1 MLLVLLNS
9 FTIYKI
15 KKFNWISDVYTSIM
29 VKSFPYSICLLIL
42 YTNRQNIVHK
52 QEKADRYPY
61 SVRYYSPWQ
70 FMTSFLFKYG
80 KKYWSNQTSIK
91 IFLLA
96 SVARFQ
102 TMWSHTGKQGERN
115 TERETGLCVGYWKLK
130 CAREILI
137 GAVVSSTPQPKANI
151 FP

>member
-1 MLLVLLNS
+1 MHVLRFDSFHVQWVLLNN
-9 FTIYKI
+9 FTIYINKI
-15 KKFNWISDVYTSIM
+15 FDWISDVYTSTM
-29 VKSFPYSICLLIL
+29 VKSFPYSICLSIL

-96 SVARFQ
+96 SVGFRPCDRIQVNRASVILKGRRVFVWDIENWSVLGRF
-102 TMWSHTGKQGERN
+102 
-115 TERETGLCVGYWKLK
+115 
-130 CAREILI
+130 
-137 GAVVSSTPQPKANI
+137 
-151 FP
+151 

>member
-1 MLLVLLNS
+1 MHVLRFYSFHVQLVLLNKFS
-9 FTIYKI
+9 IYKI
-15 KKFNWISDVYTSIM
+15 KKFNWISDVYTSTM
-29 VKSFPYSICLLIL
+29 VKSFPYSICLSIL
-42 YTNRQNIVHK
+42 YMNRQNIVHK

-96 SVARFQ
+96 SVGFRPCDRIQVNRASVILKGRRVFVWDIENWSVLGRF
-102 TMWSHTGKQGERN
+102 
-115 TERETGLCVGYWKLK
+115 
-130 CAREILI
+130 
-137 GAVVSSTPQPKANI
+137 
-151 FP
+151 